1 MKIPQILTLILIFH
15 NILFLYKKKLRI
27 LLLEAFI
34 NYSYCWGGRPDS
46 NRRHSEP
53 QSDALTN

>member
-1 MKIPQILTLILIFH
+1 MTSKKACFVVNQYE
-15 NILFLYKKKLRI
+15 FLKQYTKRKVPENQMISRTW
-27 LLLEAFI
+27 EGAQ
-34 NYSYCWGGRPDS
+34 SDS